1 MKKRAIGLFLAFLMT
16 LGLFPVAALA
26 STEAD
31 LSGQLEGYIT
41 AALDAAKEAAGL
53 TAEDDLLARFT
64 ESSTYTDWTAL
75 AIGRFGYRDAS
86 GYHFL
91 YHDGDGYEDYL
102 AAMKSYVT
110 EKYASG
116 GGKLHRVK
124 ATEWHRLIVAVNALG
139 GDPTDFGTYNDA
151 PVDLVNDGTYNH
163 PAPGKQGINGSI
175 WALIALDSKDY
186 PVPEEV
192 VTTRAQFIE
201 DLLSRQLADGA
212 EGNELGGWA
221 LSGSAS
227 DPDITAMTIQALAP
241 YYTDDTRYTYTNKAL
256 GQETTQTV
264 GEAVDAALDRLGE
277 LQLSDGDFSS
287 WGTVNVESTAQV
299 LVALCALGIDPAGD
313 TRFIKGSNT
322 LLDGILKFRL
332 SGGGFTHAYGK
343 PDPDNPSAD
352 PGQFNAMAN
361 DQATYALVAYWR
373 FEKGL
378 SSLYD
383 MASDW
388 EDSGPEPEPEMVNI
402 TVAVDA
408 DTLGLGYLIR
418 PTQVEVA
425 EGTRASAVLTG
436 LLAENGYTWDSDG
449 TIEGGFYLKGIR
461 PVDQNEATVVP
472 YIVEAMVGDG
482 PDYTGRNDDT
492 LGAGDYHETS
502 GWMYFVNNISADKGP
517 SDWRVSDGEVL
528 RWQFSVYGYGA
539 DLNVDNSSWG
549 GSPGLVPGLGDKDE
563 LIALVAARRGEKTD
577 AELMKSAAYRDA
589 MAALQDST
597 ASQAVLDRAYA
608 ALLNGTSSGGSGNKV
623 PVIPESK
630 DPDDTQPDNAG
641 QEENTKPMEPRIFAD
656 VPDGHW
662 AKEAV
667 DFVAAKGLFQ
677 GTSDTEFSPA
687 LPMSRAM
694 LMTVLARNAGV
705 DTSGGESWYVKGLA
719 WAVEQGI
726 SDGTAPDSHI
736 TREQLAVMLYRYAGE
751 PETGGGLEGFVDAVA
766 VSTWAGDAL
775 RWAVEQGIVTGKEGA
790 RLDPQGL
797 ATRAEAAAMLYRA
810 AGLL

>member
-1 MKKRAIGLFLAFLMT
+1 MKKRLIGLFLALLMT
-16 LGLFPVAALA
+16 LGVFPPAALA
-26 STEAD
+26 AEAD
-31 LSGQLEGYIT
+31 LSARLEEYIT
-41 AALDAAKEAAGL
+41 AALDAAKTEAGL
-53 TAEDDLLARFT
+53 TAEDELLSRFT

-75 AIGRFGYRDAS
+75 SIGRFGYRDDS

-102 AAMKSYVT
+102 AAMKNDVT
-110 EKYASG
+110 KKYASG

-163 PAPGKQGINGSI
+163 PDPGKQGINGSI
-175 WALIALDSKDY
+175 WALIALDSKRY
-186 PVPEEV
+186 PVQSNV

-201 DLLSRQLADGA
+201 DLLSRQLTDGA

-221 LSGSAS
+221 LSESVS
-227 DPDITAMTIQALAP
+227 DPDITAMTVQALAP

-256 GQETTQTV
+256 GQEMTQSV

-277 LQLSDGDFSS
+277 LQRDDGDFSS

-299 LVALCALGIDPAGD
+299 LVALCSLGIDPAED
-313 TRFIKGSNT
+313 ERFIKGSNT

-332 SGGGFTHAYGK
+332 SGGGFTHAYGE
-343 PDPDNPSAD
+343 PDPENSSAD
-352 PGQFNAMAN
+352 PGHFNAMAN

-383 MASDW
+383 MAPDW
-388 EDSGPEPEPEMVNI
+388 EDSEPEPEPEMVSV
-402 TVAVDA
+402 TVSVDA
-408 DTLGLGYLIR
+408 STLGLGYLIQ

-449 TIEGGFYLKGIR
+449 TIESGFYLKGIG
-461 PVDQNEATVVP
+461 PVDQAGATVAS
-472 YIVEAMVGDG
+472 YIVEAVGGDG
-482 PDYTGRNDDT
+482 PDYTARTDNV
-492 LGAGDYHETS
+492 LGAGDYHEMS
-502 GWMYFVNNISADKGP
+502 GWMYFVNNVSADKGP

-528 RWQFSVYGYGA
+528 RWQFSIYGYGA

-549 GSPGLVPGLGDKDE
+549 GSPSLVPGLGDKDR
-563 LIALVAARRGEKTD
+563 LTALVATRRGEKTD
-577 AELMKSAAYRDA
+577 GELMKNAAYRDA
-589 MAALQDST
+589 ITALQDPT
-597 ASQAVLDRAYA
+597 ASQTVLDRVYA
-608 ALLNGTSSGGSGNKV
+608 ALLNGTSTGDNKV
-623 PVIPESK
+623 PVIPEVK
-630 DPDDTQPDNAG
+630 DPDEAQPDDTG
-641 QEENTKPMEPRIFAD
+641 REEDAQPVEVRSFGD

-667 DFVAAKGLFQ
+667 DFVTAKGLFQ
-677 GTSDTEFSPA
+677 GTSDTRFSPT

-705 DTSGGESWYVKGLA
+705 DTSGGDNWYAKGLE
-719 WAVEQGI
+719 WAVDRGI
-726 SDGTAPDSHI
+726 SDGTAPESHI
-736 TREQLAVMLYRYAGE
+736 TREQFAVMLYRYAGA
-751 PETGGGLEGFVDAVA
+751 PETDGELEGFVDAAA
-766 VSTWAGDAL
+766 VSDWAGDAL
-775 RWAVEQGIVTGKEGA
+775 RWAVVQGIVTGRDGA